1 MIRPLLRLICGTRL
15 LKHKRGK
22 LIDWT
27 ENSAKQKSM
36 GTYECPRCYAQ
47 WTRKRKGKA

>member
-15 LKHKRGK
+15 LKHKRGIE
-22 LIDWT
+22 IDATALDSKMW
-27 ENSAKQKSM
+27 KV
-36 GTYECPRCYAQ
+36 TYECNRCKAQ

>member
-15 LKHKRGK
+15 LKHKRGRQIGHLPVVGSLK
-22 LIDWT
+22 WET
-27 ENSAKQKSM
+27 
-36 GTYECPRCYAQ
+36 TYECPRCKAQ